1 MPNFNF
7 TDFYISY
14 AGHPRFVESELIEDD
29 IIRVI
34 VQKYEM
40 ILFTNKGDVL
50 GEPNFGGDL
59 TLLLHET
66 RLSAESIEGD
76 LRAQISDYI
85 PEIDGFN
92 YELSVEFFDD
102 PEKFQ
107 EYMVI
112 NFTLNEYNV
121 YASVI

>member
-1 MPNFNF
+1 MANVNFI
-7 TDFYISY
+7 DFYISY
-14 AGHPRFVESELIEDD
+14 PGHPRFVESEVIEDD

-40 ILFTNKGDVL
+40 IIFTNKGDLL

-66 RLSAESIEGD
+66 RLSSESIEGN
-76 LRAQISDYI
+76 LRAQIADYI
-85 PEIDGFN
+85 PEIDGID

-102 PEKFQ
+102 PDRFQ

-112 NFTLNEYNV
+112 NFTIRDYSV
-121 YASVI
+121 YASVL

>member
-1 MPNFNF
+1 MANVNFI
-7 TDFYISY
+7 DFYISY
-14 AGHPRFVESELIEDD
+14 PGHPRFVESEVIEDD

-40 ILFTNKGDVL
+40 IIFTNKGDLL

-66 RLSAESIEGD
+66 RLSSESIEGN
-76 LRAQISDYI
+76 LRAQIADYI
-85 PEIDGFN
+85 PEIDGID

-102 PEKFQ
+102 MERFQ

-112 NFTLNEYNV
+112 NFTIRDYSV

>member
-1 MPNFNF
+1 MSNFNF

-14 AGHPRFVESELIEDD
+14 PGHPRFTEFELIEDD

-76 LRAQISDYI
+76 IRAQISDYI
-85 PEIDGFN
+85 PEIDGFS

-102 PEKFQ
+102 PYRFQ

-121 YASVI
+121 FASVI

>member
-1 MPNFNF
+1 MANFNF
-7 TDFYISY
+7 IDFYISY
-14 AGHPRFVESELIEDD
+14 PGHPRFVETELIEDD
-29 IIRVI
+29 VIRVV

-59 TLLLHET
+59 SLLLHET

-76 LRAQISDYI
+76 IRAQIADYI
-85 PEIDGFN
+85 PEIDGLN

-102 PEKFQ
+102 PERFQ

-112 NFTLNEYNV
+112 NFTINDYSV
-121 YASVI
+121 YATVI